1 MEGVT
6 PKKEK
11 WEHHL
16 LHFNAIMVTNVESIM
31 LTSELVSRVTK
42 GWTAEDLQ
50 AFSAASG
57 EKQLLANKYLLEL
70 HNKDDRGN
78 QCKTISKYVVAFY
91 TRVHFLSLKEK
102 LYLRSQMH
110 IEKACT
116 ENGQRSH
123 P

>member
-16 LHFNAIMVTNVESIM
+16 LHFNAIMVTNVESII
-31 LTSELVSRVTK
+31 LTSEPVSRVSK

-70 HNKDDRGN
+70 QNLNKG
-78 QCKTISKYVVAFY
+78 Y
-91 TRVHFLSLKEK
+91 TSLN
-102 LYLRSQMH
+102 
-110 IEKACT
+110 IVCT
-116 ENGQRSH
+116 ARIYS
-123 P
+123 